1 MIKVYTEEESYDC
14 NDVLFIDGLVECGMS
29 VEDLTGF
36 GVFGA
41 VDEYDVCIF
50 VKVACITAS
59 VAYWCW
65 FLPDEITCVR

>member
-1 MIKVYTEEESYDC
+1 VIKVYTEEESYDC

-41 VDEYDVCIF
+41 VDDYDVRVI
-50 VKVACITAS
+50 VKVACIAMHYCKCRILVLVPS
-59 VAYWCW
+59 
-65 FLPDEITCVR
+65 